1 MAARSLL
8 NQLGWHSGK
17 YKVNK
22 EASRA
27 PFTVKQLNSNMAGNY
42 KKQDE
47 NEPPSKKRRTEEE
60 GLWDDSMEFTQADL
74 GDIDDLEMQAS
85 QAVKQQ
91 QPSTSKPTA
100 STAARGSLGSGEF
113 ARPVLSRSSSS
124 SLASHNS
131 SSRNTSSSSRGSS
144 HHNVSGASSHSNYPS
159 SISGYNTS
167 NSASIKS
174 GSSSDHGNAQFSSL
188 SRGLSSESLDVSSLL
203 QSNQSISHEIN
214 IIKQENASLHL
225 QVDRMKEEGYVKEG
239 EIQLLRDN
247 LKQKDSELDSFK
259 QERINS
265 LHQQN
270 LHTNERE
277 KHLQSEVTKLQT
289 QLQFKEQ
296 EQRELT
302 DRCRELEA
310 RLSALTTQPSTSMS
324 QAIRPSQMVSPK
336 PRRILVEE
344 RSPKAHGS
352 STGQGHSG
360 FPSTRS
366 FMSAEVSP
374 VKVTKVKDAGSE
386 TVVTA
391 AGDNEMAN
399 TRSKL
404 SRALEGRRAKGLVCR
419 VEQRRSNASKR
430 FGARLLEV
438 PVGSEGPEGR
448 GMVGLLN
455 NPTTS
460 PSLLNVQFE
469 RDRNTSLLS
478 PARSLRLT
486 EFKKLVERVEQP
498 EMISLVK
505 IKHLNMAISGFSAMI
520 KPSTDSDQHMS
531 WTKNIQSGGT
541 SQSVRDGS
549 KTHASDS
556 ALFIL
561 PLIDDYLRC
570 YVEMM
575 VATLEIS
582 ASSTESN
589 GTVTAS
595 SSSSEPSPSGSLAV
609 FLKSS
614 ATFANDLEGYCV
626 AALRALHVLLA
637 CPSVRSVL
645 LNSGDGSAN
654 VSRVGEMSQSDKEL
668 APPSPGRGPSPAF
681 CGYVANLQTLPKLFK
696 LCNPGMKLHL
706 CCEKIVIHSL
716 QIVTYLTQYADEKQF
731 QSLLPAVCEEWLPRC
746 LEMEDCPQMTAQS
759 LYLVRALL
767 HHNQAVSLL
776 CTAPSGCLLLS
787 LYSLCAPARHQNI
800 PSSTSILLAHAILG
814 CIQSLT
820 SCHKGGLKILLESD
834 CECSVEVVKSLVY
847 LLNVILKIH
856 KHHFTKVQ
864 DNKLNDSSTSQ
875 TLSDIKETDHQLT
888 QFHGVSRTVNSDIVT
903 QCDTLL
909 RVGLHLLHLIWQ
921 QDAEFYARHIPVQNV
936 YVQLICG
943 LTHIFRR
950 LPNHDH
956 EMNALHDLWD
966 FNQDDSEL
974 SQASDSDTD
983 MDQT

>member
-1 MAARSLL
+1 MKSLYFNL
-8 NQLGWHSGK
+8 LVSGCQRMTTSAEVLK
-17 YKVNK
+17 
-22 EASRA
+22 
-27 PFTVKQLNSNMAGNY
+27 
-42 KKQDE
+42 
-47 NEPPSKKRRTEEE
+47 PPSKKRRTEEE

-74 GDIDDLEMQAS
+74 
-85 QAVKQQ
+85 
-91 QPSTSKPTA
+91 
-100 STAARGSLGSGEF
+100 ARGSLGSGEF

-188 SRGLSSESLDVSSLL
+188 SRGLSSESLD
-203 QSNQSISHEIN
+203 
-214 IIKQENASLHL
+214 
-225 QVDRMKEEGYVKEG
+225 VDRMKEEGYVKEG

-391 AGDNEMAN
+391 AV
-399 TRSKL
+399 

-448 GMVGLLN
+448 
-455 NPTTS
+455 
-460 PSLLNVQFE
+460 
-469 RDRNTSLLS
+469 
-478 PARSLRLT
+478 

-541 SQSVRDGS
+541 SQS
-549 KTHASDS
+549 
-556 ALFIL
+556 
-561 PLIDDYLRC
+561 
-570 YVEMM
+570 
-575 VATLEIS
+575 
-582 ASSTESN
+582 
-589 GTVTAS
+589 
-595 SSSSEPSPSGSLAV
+595 
-609 FLKSS
+609 
-614 ATFANDLEGYCV
+614 
-626 AALRALHVLLA
+626 
-637 CPSVRSVL
+637 
-645 LNSGDGSAN
+645 
-654 VSRVGEMSQSDKEL
+654 SQSDKEL